1 MFEVQVTEQ
10 GTFEFLVDKMDVVIA
25 ALGMGF
31 SIAMVVVVVVAAI
44 KLGWKFWP
52 WILVAGFLAFMFA

>member
-1 MFEVQVTEQ
+1 MVEVQVTEQ

>member
-1 MFEVQVTEQ
+1 MVEVQVTEQ
-10 GTFEFLVDKMDVVIA
+10 GTFVFLVDKMDVVIA

>member
-1 MFEVQVTEQ
+1 MVEVQVTEQ
-10 GTFEFLVDKMDVVIA
+10 GTFEFLVDKMDVAIA

>member
-1 MFEVQVTEQ
+1 MVEVQVTDQ
-10 GTFEFLVDKMDVVIA
+10 GTFEFLVDKMDVMLA

-31 SIAMVVVVVVAAI
+31 SIAMVVVVIVAAI